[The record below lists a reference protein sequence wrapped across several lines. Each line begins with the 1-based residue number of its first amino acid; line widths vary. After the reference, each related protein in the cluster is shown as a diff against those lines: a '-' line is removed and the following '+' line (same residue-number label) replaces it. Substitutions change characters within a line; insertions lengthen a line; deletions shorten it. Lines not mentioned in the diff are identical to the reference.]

1 MALAQQGV
9 TDKENL
15 FNGRKIILKYF
26 FGGEGDGNGQ
36 KPKEKEKFKTLKEE
50 DRTRHRI
57 ALEQDP
63 EYKQRCSM

>member
-26 FGGEGDGNGQ
+26 FGGRGMGRQ

-50 DRTRHRI
+50 DRTRYRI